1 MPKSREEELVVQEL
15 ADETLVYDLGRHK
28 AYCLN
33 RTASLVWRYCDGS
46 TSVSQV
52 AGVLRQEMETPV
64 RDDLVLLA
72 IKQLSGAR
80 LVSDGGDLSVLA
92 SQYTRR
98 KVLKTIGIA
107 GAVALLPV
115 VVSII
120 APTAAQAATCV
131 ATNGCAGVPFGQA
144 CGPPGCAKICCGP
157 TGPNAN
163 KCKAVGTC

>member
-33 RTASLVWRYCDGS
+33 RTASLVWRHCDGS
-46 TSVSQV
+46 SSVSQV
-52 AGVLRQEMETPV
+52 ASVLHREMDMPGREDMV
-64 RDDLVLLA
+64 MLA
-72 IKQLSGAR
+72 IKQLAGAR
-80 LVSDGGDLSVLA
+80 LVSDGGELTILA

-98 KVLKTIGIA
+98 NVLKTIGIA
-107 GAVALLPV
+107 MVPV
-115 VVSII
+115 VLSVI

-131 ATNGCAGVPFGQA
+131 AITGCAGVAFGVP
-144 CGPPGCAKICCGP
+144 CGPPQCNKICCGP

-163 KCKAVGTC
+163 NCKNAGQC